1 MKGFLKAVALI
12 FIVFILLALLI
23 SSIEITGTIEAVP
36 SNSSS
41 SGR

>member
-12 FIVFILLALLI
+12 IFVFILLAWLI
-23 SSIEITGTIEAVP
+23 SSIEITGTIESVP
-36 SNSSS
+36 SNSVS